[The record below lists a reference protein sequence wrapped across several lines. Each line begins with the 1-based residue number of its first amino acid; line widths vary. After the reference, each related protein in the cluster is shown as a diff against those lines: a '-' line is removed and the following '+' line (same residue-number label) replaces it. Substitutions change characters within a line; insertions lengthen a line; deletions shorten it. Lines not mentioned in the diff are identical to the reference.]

1 MKYDQILSLEA
12 YRDAVEKELFNVDNR
27 QHVSYPEGATVLWNV
42 EQLERLNE
50 HVLKL
55 VAGNAN
61 VYAIF
66 VRQSCAESYQLRYI
80 GKTTNRL
87 ARQRIRNHLIA
98 KHAKTGSVLD
108 KVKEVVKAGGAISI
122 SWVKVEPESLRNYL
136 EEELI
141 KRHPEAYWNR
151 ENQRN
156 KLKVRLSLDQ
166 GE

>member
-1 MKYDQILSLEA
+1 MHDGKMRMKYDQILSLEA
-12 YRDAVEKELFNVDNR
+12 YRNAVEKELLQIGRR
-27 QHVSYPEGATVLWNV
+27 QHVSYPERAAALWNV
-42 EQLERLNE
+42 DQLERLNE
-50 HVLKL
+50 HILKM

-66 VRQSCAESYQLRYI
+66 VRQSGAESYQLRYI

-98 KHAKTGSVLD
+98 KHDKTGSVLD
-108 KVKEVVKAGGAISI
+108 KVKEVVKARGAISI

-151 ENQRN
+151 ENQSRL
-156 KLKVRLSLDQ
+156 KL
-166 GE
+166 

>member
-1 MKYDQILSLEA
+1 MEYDQILSLEA
-12 YRDAVEKELFNVDNR
+12 YRDAVEKELLQIER
-27 QHVSYPEGATVLWNV
+27 WQHISYPERATVLWSV
-42 EQLERLNE
+42 DQLERLNE
-50 HVLKL
+50 HVLKM

-66 VRQSCAESYQLRYI
+66 VRQSGAESYQLRYI

-151 ENQRN
+151 ENQSM